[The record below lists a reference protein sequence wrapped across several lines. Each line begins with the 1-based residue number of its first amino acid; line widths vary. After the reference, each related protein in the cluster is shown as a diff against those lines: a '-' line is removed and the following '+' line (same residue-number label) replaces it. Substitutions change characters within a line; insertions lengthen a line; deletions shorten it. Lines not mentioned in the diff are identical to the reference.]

1 MNTIKALKGLLGA
14 VLLLCTFLCVTI
26 ISVTMITVAA
36 ANGDAHIHPIYCAT
50 HTNVG
55 DHTGECA
62 PVTYTARDGI
72 TDNTY
77 TDDTAYIYLTVD
89 GTRLDDKT
97 AIYAYEAAKTAYD
110 GLFDDEKRMEGDD
123 TQTAL
128 NAGTYTL
135 LVQYTDG
142 STDGEDTFY
151 VTNSAPPISPGS
163 SEPSIST
170 KVHSIALWSSIS
182 LICLIVLI
190 ILIALIV
197 FLLSLLKKRKQKND
211 ENNKNGR
218 T

>member
-1 MNTIKALKGLLGA
+1 MNTIKAPKGLFEA

-26 ISVTMITVAA
+26 ISVTIIMVAA
-36 ANGDAHIHPIYCAT
+36 ADDDAHTHPICGAT
-50 HTNVG
+50 HTDVG

-62 PVTYTARDGI
+62 PVTYTAWNGI
-72 TDNTY
+72 TDITY
-77 TDDTAYIYLTVD
+77 TDDTAYIYLTD
-89 GTRLDDKT
+89 GTHPDDKT

-110 GLFDDEKRMEGDD
+110 GLSDDEKRMAGDD
-123 TQTAL
+123 MQTAL

-182 LICLIVLI
+182 LICLILLI

>member
-1 MNTIKALKGLLGA
+1 MKTIKAMKGLFGA
-14 VLLLCTFLCVTI
+14 VLLLCAFLCVTI
-26 ISVTMITVAA
+26 TSVTMKTVAA
-36 ANGDAHIHPIYCAT
+36 A
-50 HTNVG
+50 
-55 DHTGECA
+55 
-62 PVTYTARDGI
+62 
-72 TDNTY
+72 
-77 TDDTAYIYLTVD
+77 
-89 GTRLDDKT
+89 
-97 AIYAYEAAKTAYD
+97 
-110 GLFDDEKRMEGDD
+110 GDD

-182 LICLIVLI
+182 LICLILLI

-197 FLLSLLKKRKQKND
+197 FLLSSLKKRKQKSN
-211 ENNKNGR
+211 ENK
-218 T
+218 

>member
-26 ISVTMITVAA
+26 ISVTIITVAA
-36 ANGDAHIHPIYCAT
+36 ADDDAHTHPICGAT
-50 HTNVG
+50 HTDVG

-62 PVTYTARDGI
+62 PVTYTAWNGI
-72 TDNTY
+72 TDITY
-77 TDDTAYIYLTVD
+77 TDKTAYIYLTD
-89 GTRLDDKT
+89 GTHPDDKT

-142 STDGEDTFY
+142 STDGEDTFS
-151 VTNSAPPISPGS
+151 VTKVAPQISSGS
-163 SEPSIST
+163 SESTIST
-170 KVHSIALWSSIS
+170 KVHSIVLWVSIS
-182 LICLIVLI
+182 LICLILLI
-190 ILIALIV
+190 ILIVLIV
-197 FLLSLLKKRKQKND
+197 FLLVSLKKRKQKND

>member
-1 MNTIKALKGLLGA
+1 MKTIKAMKGLFGA
-14 VLLLCTFLCVTI
+14 VLLLCAFFAI
-26 ISVTMITVAA
+26 ITSVTMITVAA
-36 ANGDAHIHPIYCAT
+36 ANGDAHIHPICGAT

-55 DHTGECA
+55 YHTGECA
-62 PVTYTARDGI
+62 PVTYTAWNGI
-72 TDNTY
+72 TDITY
-77 TDDTAYIYLTVD
+77 TDDTAYIY
-89 GTRLDDKT
+89 
-97 AIYAYEAAKTAYD
+97 AYDAAKTAYD
-110 GLFDDEKRMEGDD
+110 GLSDDEKRMADND

-142 STDGEDTFY
+142 STDGKDTLY

-163 SEPSIST
+163 NEPSIST

-182 LICLIVLI
+182 LICLILLI

-197 FLLSLLKKRKQKND
+197 FLLSSLKKRKQKNN
-211 ENNKNGR
+211 EKNINGR